1 MYTFLIC
8 GYGSKF
14 ATPNDWTVN
23 WEWTIKKK
31 IICIKKNLNV
41 IIKKKLIQFLLVGK
55 EEIYTINFFW
65 LFQTNNFF
73 LMTTRPGHPLEIG
86 SGKGIVTRWGNRM
99 VQLAAPG
106 RSNVFKNQAKE
117 VLAKFFVTCALH
129 LGMMP
134 AFCFNDLPKA
144 KYITSELR
152 SNTLSNPPLG
162 YGCILA

>member
-1 MYTFLIC
+1 
-8 GYGSKF
+8 
-14 ATPNDWTVN
+14 
-23 WEWTIKKK
+23 
-31 IICIKKNLNV
+31 
-41 IIKKKLIQFLLVGK
+41 
-55 EEIYTINFFW
+55 
-65 LFQTNNFF
+65 
-73 LMTTRPGHPLEIG
+73 MTTRPGHPLEIG

-129 LGMMP
+129 LGMMS

-152 SNTLSNPPLG
+152 SNTLSNPTLRIRLHFGIMSAPCSHDLHTATYNVAHG
-162 YGCILA
+162 K

>member
-1 MYTFLIC
+1 
-8 GYGSKF
+8 
-14 ATPNDWTVN
+14 
-23 WEWTIKKK
+23 
-31 IICIKKNLNV
+31 
-41 IIKKKLIQFLLVGK
+41 
-55 EEIYTINFFW
+55 
-65 LFQTNNFF
+65 
-73 LMTTRPGHPLEIG
+73 MTTRPGHPLEIG

-129 LGMMP
+129 LGMMS